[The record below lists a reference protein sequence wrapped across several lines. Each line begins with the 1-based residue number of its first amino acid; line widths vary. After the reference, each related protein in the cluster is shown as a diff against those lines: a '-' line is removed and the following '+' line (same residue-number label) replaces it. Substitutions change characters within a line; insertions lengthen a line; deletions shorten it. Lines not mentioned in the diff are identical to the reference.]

1 MIIIFKLKIDKNKS
15 VPHSIITFSSI
26 ITAKVRNR
34 IHISVSPCITF
45 IVERPSSSRDTK
57 PQFQDKNVRE
67 LSMAL

>member
-1 MIIIFKLKIDKNKS
+1 MFIIIKLKVDKNKS
-15 VPHSIITFSSI
+15 IPHSIITFRV
-26 ITAKVRNR
+26 TAKPRNR

-45 IVERPSSSRDTK
+45 IVERLSSSRDTK